1 MFLSPLQHGP
11 RVGHAWTTLGEVES
25 YDLPGKPKAVPY
37 KIRAAKDAKDAKD
50 AKAAMTGD
58 GGWPLPPVPKMGDH
72 LKTWDE

>member
-1 MFLSPLQHGP
+1 MFTATSA
-11 RVGHAWTTLGEVES
+11 RATATTLGEVES

-58 GGWPLPPVPKMGDH
+58 GGWPVPP
-72 LKTWDE
+72 